1 MDKHGIG
8 TDATHADHIE
18 TIQKR
23 NYTELNRDRRF
34 LPTNLGNG
42 LVSAYEALE
51 IPLADHKLRS
61 SLEKDLVK
69 IENGAK
75 QKSLVLQEQIEAYKE
90 AFSKTK
96 ENLQRFYEIL
106 REFFGPGSNEQVV
119 LPINNPVDS
128 IALCPACRLPMG
140 VNTIPS
146 GIHVVSCTGY
156 PDCLTSGYI
165 PKGGY
170 HKSRGTPCERGCEE
184 GFFESEYYFPLGSV
198 PRNGCNFIPKRAF

>member
-8 TDATHADHIE
+8 TDATHAEHIE

-69 IENGAK
+69 VENGNK
-75 QKSLVLQEQIEAYKE
+75 PKSLVLQEQIEAYKE

-96 ENLQRFYEIL
+96 SNLERFYQIL
-106 REFFGPGSNEQVV
+106 RGYFGPGSDREVV
-119 LPINNPVDS
+119 LPQNNPVDS
-128 IALCPACRLPMG
+128 IALCPACRQM
-140 VNTIPS
+140 
-146 GIHVVSCTGY
+146 
-156 PDCLTSGYI
+156 D
-165 PKGGY
+165 
-170 HKSRGTPCERGCEE
+170 
-184 GFFESEYYFPLGSV
+184 
-198 PRNGCNFIPKRAF
+198 